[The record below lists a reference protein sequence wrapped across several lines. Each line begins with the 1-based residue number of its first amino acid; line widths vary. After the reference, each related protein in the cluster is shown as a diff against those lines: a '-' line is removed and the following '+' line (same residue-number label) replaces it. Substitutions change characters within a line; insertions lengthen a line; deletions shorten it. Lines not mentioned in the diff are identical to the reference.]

1 MATSTLHAADRDV
14 SRKADERRQS
24 SSLAWEEAAVRLDL
38 EQWIVD
44 RLRHPVETST
54 SYLQLLRDSG
64 SALCLPLLKVRHAD
78 RFSSAIGSLSFAAD
92 VQLRDCEAFAA
103 DRTWQA
109 ALLGLPCDGVSY
121 SVVCD
126 EDELSERETF
136 RLLDLVARQL
146 NRPQAAGSILFP
158 GRGCRREFMGKLFGA
173 MQSNRDVAVT
183 GKPDCLG
190 GLNLN
195 DFAAEGIAAIVSPA
209 LLRKGQRIQGAKVAV
224 EGFRALGQAISQR
237 LARDGLRLVALSDNS
252 GGIYRADGLILPDV
266 NSQINREQVLF
277 GYSQAERIS
286 RAEVLRREVD
296 ALILTAGSDEIN
308 PDNCGGIQAPIVIE
322 ADWNAVTPAA
332 KPMLS
337 ARDTTVVPWVLSSA
351 GMLIGA
357 WFESHN
363 ANILA
368 GKQELLTKIHTTLE
382 KAFTEVCDYAEINN
396 LSMDEAAIQIGLE
409 RAADCERACETHL

>member
-1 MATSTLHAADRDV
+1 MVDRINVSINSLQAAMEIRTTCSKWSELASSVLGDCRRRHGIPLRCHLPRHSAEGRSQAGYSLDVERRPAGSSLIEAIRWKREGFVLSEAPEAEMATSTIHAADRDV

-78 RFSSAIGSLSFAAD
+78 RFSSTIGSLSLAAD
-92 VQLRDCEAFAA
+92 IQLKDCEALAS

-126 EDELSERETF
+126 EDELSERETL

-158 GRGCRREFMGKLFGA
+158 GRGCRREFMGKLFGVIR
-173 MQSNRDVAVT
+173 SSRDVVVT

-190 GLNLN
+190 GLNL
-195 DFAAEGIAAIVSPA
+195 DEFAAEGIAAIVSSL

-252 GGIYRADGLILPDV
+252 GGIYRGDGLILPDV

-277 GYSQAERIS
+277 GYSRAERHQS
-286 RAEVLRREVD
+286 RGNSEARR
-296 ALILTAGSDEIN
+296 GRPHPHGRFGRN
-308 PDNCGGIQAPIVIE
+308 QC
-322 ADWNAVTPAA
+322 
-332 KPMLS
+332 
-337 ARDTTVVPWVLSSA
+337 R
-351 GMLIGA
+351 
-357 WFESHN
+357 
-363 ANILA
+363 
-368 GKQELLTKIHTTLE
+368 EL
-382 KAFTEVCDYAEINN
+382 
-396 LSMDEAAIQIGLE
+396 
-409 RAADCERACETHL
+409 